1 MTRRAA
7 VRELLE
13 EHGRT
18 HAGEAGIRMR
28 GTPAPLYQLL
38 VLCVLFSVR
47 IRADIAV
54 AAARELF
61 AAGLRP
67 AFEERALH
75 AAAELGLPKTPGGLA
90 RLVDAEDLPKLAAAL
105 VRAGPS

>member
-18 HAGEAGIRMR
+18 RAGEAGIRM
-28 GTPAPLYQLL
+28 
-38 VLCVLFSVR
+38 
-47 IRADIAV
+47 
-54 AAARELF
+54 ELS

-67 AFEERALH
+67 AFDERALH
-75 AAAELGLPKTPGGLA
+75 TAAELGLPKTPGGLA

-105 VRAGPS
+105 VRAGLS